1 MTENHTPEFTLRI
14 RLLATPSAGEFDEF
28 HLEHYH
34 VGQSYIVPARLAS
47 LLILAGYAELV
58 GLKMAKP
65 GQVFGADVTTVVW
78 MHADGAA
85 DAGNCL

>member
-1 MTENHTPEFTLRI
+1 LTENHTPEFTLRI
-14 RLLATPSAGEFDEF
+14 RLLAAPAAGEFDEF

-58 GLKMAKP
+58 DSHPRAE
-65 GQVFGADVTTVVW
+65 
-78 MHADGAA
+78 AA
-85 DAGNCL
+85 DFGHPRFPKRK

>member
-1 MTENHTPEFTLRI
+1 LTENHTPEFTLRI
-14 RLLATPSAGEFDEF
+14 RLLAAPSAGEFDEF

-58 GLKMAKP
+58 DSHPRAE
-65 GQVFGADVTTVVW
+65 
-78 MHADGAA
+78 AA
-85 DAGNCL
+85 DFGHPRFPKRK